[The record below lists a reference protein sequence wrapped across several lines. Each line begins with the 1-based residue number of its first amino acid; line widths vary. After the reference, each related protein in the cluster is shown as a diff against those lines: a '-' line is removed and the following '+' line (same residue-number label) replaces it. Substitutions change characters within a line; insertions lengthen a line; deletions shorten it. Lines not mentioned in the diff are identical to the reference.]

1 MRTQFDWW
9 GASRARVTIRP
20 PPDHSPEP
28 KRSFGQS
35 LPHRQLYRLHIRDA
49 STGLARPS
57 QRDENAV
64 RLVGRVTRQGNNPAA
79 AHFQSQ
85 SAALDNPSLT
95 ATKFRISIF
104 DFRFLQLASGNASAL
119 KLGLNREPS
128 YNGPRMER
136 SPKESTDALP
146 RSDVA
151 GSLPGVE
158 PRVGFDSSTIRI
170 CLLVF
175 AGYYFGAKLGFALT
189 LRPRP
194 VSVLWPPNAVLLA
207 ALLLTPMR
215 TWWIVLLAALPAHW
229 LVQLQ
234 SEVPPRMALCW
245 FISNTCEALIGAG
258 AMRYLIQG
266 PVRLDRLRHVA
277 IFCLCGVFFAPFLS
291 SFLDSTFVVLNQWGE
306 GGYWKIWRIRFASNV
321 LAALT
326 ITTLIVTW
334 ATQGFAGWRGLS
346 RWRLLEGACLL
357 LGLGAASFILF
368 SKVASNTDAAL
379 LYAPLPF
386 VLWAAVR
393 FGTRG
398 AVTAIT
404 VVAFLAI
411 LGAAQGYGPFADRPA
426 EQNALFVQSFLIFLS
441 LPLLLLAALIEE
453 RDQVMSTLRERE
465 ERISLAT
472 ESANLALWTVDFGRG
487 ESWVNEKGRALYQFA
502 PDEQLSRELFLSRV
516 HPEDKLRISEAI
528 ERARNSTQPF
538 EVEYRLL
545 LPDGET
551 RWHISR
557 GRYLRDESGQ
567 ISELM
572 GVAIDVTAQE
582 KADLDLRLQRE
593 ELARL
598 SRVALMGE
606 LTASL
611 SHELNQPLTAIAS
624 NAAAG
629 KRFLARGPLDLKM
642 FEELLDD
649 IFTDARRAGAIIHGI
664 HQLVR
669 KGDETRHPVSLNEI
683 IADVLRLLHSD
694 LLGRSTTVETDL
706 AADLPAVSADT
717 VHLQQVFLNII
728 MNSLE
733 AMQQTPV
740 AARRILIST
749 TTADGFIEV
758 SVRDHGPGLPEGD
771 SEKIFSHFFTTKP
784 NGMGMGLT
792 IVQSIVEAHGGEL
805 GAENVEGEGGARVFF
820 RLPVE

>member
-1 MRTQFDWW
+1 
-9 GASRARVTIRP
+9 
-20 PPDHSPEP
+20 
-28 KRSFGQS
+28 
-35 LPHRQLYRLHIRDA
+35 
-49 STGLARPS
+49 
-57 QRDENAV
+57 
-64 RLVGRVTRQGNNPAA
+64 
-79 AHFQSQ
+79 
-85 SAALDNPSLT
+85 
-95 ATKFRISIF
+95 
-104 DFRFLQLASGNASAL
+104 
-119 KLGLNREPS
+119 
-128 YNGPRMER
+128 MEL
-136 SPKESTDALP
+136 SSMESTAALP
-146 RSDVA
+146 RSVP
-151 GSLPGVE
+151 GSLRAGE
-158 PRVGFDSSTIRI
+158 PREGFDWSTIKI

-175 AGYYFGAKLGFALT
+175 AGYYLGAKLGFALT

-215 TWWIVLLAALPAHW
+215 IWWIVLLAALPAHW

-234 SEVPPRMALCW
+234 SEVPPRMVLCW
-245 FISNTCEALIGAG
+245 FISNSCEALIGAG
-258 AMRYLIQG
+258 ATRYLIRG
-266 PVRLDRLRHVA
+266 RLRMDRLRDVA
-277 IFCLCGVFFAPFLS
+277 IFCLCGVLLGPFLS
-291 SFLDSTFVVLNQWGE
+291 SFLDSIFVVLNQWGE
-306 GGYWKIWRIRFASNV
+306 GSYWKIWRIRFTSNV

-326 ITTLIVTW
+326 ITPLIVTW
-334 ATQGFAGWRGLS
+334 GTQGIAGWRGLS
-346 RWRLLEGACLL
+346 RWRLLESACLL
-357 LGLGAASFILF
+357 LGLGVASIGLF
-368 SKVASNTDAAL
+368 SKNASNADAAL

-398 AVTAIT
+398 AVTAST

-411 LGAAQGYGPFADRPA
+411 LGAAQGYGPFAERPA
-426 EQNALFVQSFLIFLS
+426 EQNALFVQLFLIFLS

-453 RDQVMSTLRERE
+453 RDQVIATLRERE

-472 ESANLALWTVDFGRG
+472 ESANLALWTVDFEQG
-487 ESWVNEKGRALYQFA
+487 ESWINEKGRALYHLA
-502 PDEQLSRELFLSRV
+502 PDERLSREFFLSRV
-516 HPEDKLRISEAI
+516 HPEDKLRINEAI
-528 ERARNSTQPF
+528 EQARNSPQSF

-551 RWHISR
+551 RWHIAR
-557 GRYLRDESGQ
+557 GRYVRDRSGR

-572 GVAIDVTAQE
+572 GVAIDVTAQK
-582 KADLDLRLQRE
+582 KADLDQRLQRE
-593 ELARL
+593 ELTRL

-611 SHELNQPLTAIAS
+611 AHELNQPLTAIAS

-629 KRFLARGPLDLKM
+629 TRFLARDPLDPKM

-669 KGDETRHPVSLNEI
+669 KGDETRRSISLNEI
-683 IADVLRLLHSD
+683 IVDVLRLLHSD

-706 AADLPAVSADT
+706 AAELPAVSADP
-717 VHLQQVFLNII
+717 VHLQQVLLNII

-733 AMQQTPV
+733 AMQQTP
-740 AARRILIST
+740 ATARRILIST
-749 TTADGFIEV
+749 TTAAGFIEV

-771 SEKIFSHFFTTKP
+771 LEKIFSHFFTTKP

-792 IVQSIVEAHGGEL
+792 IVRSIVEAHGGEL
-805 GAENVEGEGGARVFF
+805 GAENVESGTRVFF